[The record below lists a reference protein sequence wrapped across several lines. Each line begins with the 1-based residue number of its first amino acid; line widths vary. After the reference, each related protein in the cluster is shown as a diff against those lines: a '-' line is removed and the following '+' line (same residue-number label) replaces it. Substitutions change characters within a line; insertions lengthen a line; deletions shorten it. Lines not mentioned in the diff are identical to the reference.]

1 MLSSKVFRNG
11 YGVSGSNEFAKNEKD
26 DCVVRAFANAFG
38 ISYNQSHKFT
48 SDKFNRKFK
57 KGTFKTY
64 KVLKDLKK
72 VEFNKDETGQLS
84 LFGDDKIN
92 KTIKYIGSEPKKESK
107 VVLQNKSYKHKP
119 VAYTVNTFM
128 KNFKNGTYILFV
140 KGHSLVVKNGVMIDN
155 PNYQFT
161 GYRRVVESAFQVKN
175 GKKA

>member
-1 MLSSKVFRNG
+1 MLSSKVFKSG
-11 YGVSGSNEFAKNEKD
+11 YEVSGSSEIAKNEKD

-57 KGTFKTY
+57 KATFKTY
-64 KVLKDLKK
+64 TVLKDLKK
-72 VEFNKDETGQLS
+72 VEFNKNETGQLS
-84 LFGDDKIN
+84 LFGNDKI
-92 KTIKYIGSEPKKESK
+92 KKQIIYVGSEPKKGSK
-107 VVLQNKSYKHKP
+107 VVLQNTTYKHKP

-128 KNFKNGTYILFV
+128 KNFKNGTYILLV
-140 KGHSLVVKNGVMIDN
+140 KGHALVVKNGVMIDN

-175 GKKA
+175 VKKS